1 MNPHRQHYE
10 PQQAS
15 EPSTLALWLGAAL
28 ALLAV
33 WCVTVFLF
41 SL

>member
-1 MNPHRQHYE
+1 MNPHRQHYK

-15 EPSTLALWLGAAL
+15 EPSALVTLAGAAL
-28 ALLAV
+28 AVLAV
-33 WCVTVFLF
+33 WLITVFLF

>member
-1 MNPHRQHYE
+1 MSNHRQHYK

-15 EPSTLALWLGAAL
+15 EPHPMLFVAGLFFTVGGIW
-28 ALLAV
+28 LLAA
-33 WCVTVFLF
+33 FLF